1 MIYTVKNMVEE
12 DSEIVY
18 NDGITNIFLFVNG
31 NMCKKIVDEVKHNAE
46 VGDRYMHFVTYE
58 EYAQLRE
65 ESGYLRGV
73 EQGKEQ
79 CKEEAKKEREHG
91 IRSLVESLKSLSV
104 EYFKIK
110 EFLSNQYSLSNEQAD
125 QYMNR
130 YY

>member
-1 MIYTVKNMVEE
+1 M
-12 DSEIVY
+12 SER
-18 NDGITNIFLFVNG
+18 N
-31 NMCKKIVDEVKHNAE
+31 
-46 VGDRYMHFVTYE
+46 FVTYE

-65 ESGYLRGV
+65 ESGYLRGI
-73 EQGKEQ
+73 EQG
-79 CKEEAKKEREHG
+79 KEEAKKEREHG

-125 QYMNR
+125 QYMNL